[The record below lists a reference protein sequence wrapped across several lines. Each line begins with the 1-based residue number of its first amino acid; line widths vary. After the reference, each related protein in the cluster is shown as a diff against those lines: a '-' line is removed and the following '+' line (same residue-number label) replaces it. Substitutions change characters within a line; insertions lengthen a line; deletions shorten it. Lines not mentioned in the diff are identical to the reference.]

1 MLSDGDN
8 RAYSHALR
16 SEIST
21 TDSRVSRKCSN
32 AVRDY
37 PAGVASDEPA
47 SYLTLE
53 PGADVL
59 SADGERVGAV
69 QHVLRDEAT
78 GIFDGI
84 VIDVRLG
91 PGGLRFVDAPD
102 VGEIREDGVLLAL
115 SAAEVDKLH
124 EPSANP
130 AVMEHHGVE
139 DSEGKLEH
147 KLRRAWEI
155 VSGRG

>member
-1 MLSDGDN
+1 MAPDQ
-8 RAYSHALR
+8 
-16 SEIST
+16 
-21 TDSRVSRKCSN
+21 
-32 AVRDY
+32 
-37 PAGVASDEPA
+37 PA

-53 PGADVL
+53 RGADVI
-59 SADGERVGAV
+59 SSDGERVGAV
-69 QHVLRDEAT
+69 EYVLRDEAT
-78 GIFDGI
+78 DIFDGL

-102 VGEIREDGVLLAL
+102 VGEIRDSAVQINVP
-115 SAAEVDKLH
+115 AAEVDRLP
-124 EPSANP
+124 EPSENP